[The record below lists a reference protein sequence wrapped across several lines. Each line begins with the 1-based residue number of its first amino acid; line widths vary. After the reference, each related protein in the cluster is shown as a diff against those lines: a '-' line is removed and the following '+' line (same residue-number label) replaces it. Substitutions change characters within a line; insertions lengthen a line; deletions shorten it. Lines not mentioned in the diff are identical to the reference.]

1 VVDLGWMR
9 HIWSISGTN
18 VASNGVASIR
28 RVRANVLLE
37 LQLIAAVHCAT
48 EHKLTNSVL
57 SHSYGIHLRTADTV
71 AILIVSRLG
80 NSVQQVF
87 FSWVLSRSRTAHF
100 YVLTLAAFMG
110 AVAMTYALLKY
121 WALPRTQLVA
131 RVGKK

>member
-1 VVDLGWMR
+1 
-9 HIWSISGTN
+9 
-18 VASNGVASIR
+18 
-28 RVRANVLLE
+28 
-37 LQLIAAVHCAT
+37 
-48 EHKLTNSVL
+48 
-57 SHSYGIHLRTADTV
+57 V